1 MAILAEHSN
10 NDNDQQNFVISSTYL
25 YSLVIQGVDCLHAGV
40 ATHGCPSDLVQKL
53 KEDLIAVEDVE
64 KVGQVLESY
73 TTKFGESR

>member
-1 MAILAEHSN
+1 MPRPVVFI
-10 NDNDQQNFVISSTYL
+10 F
-25 YSLVIQGVDCLHAGV
+25 LVIQGVDCLHAGV

-64 KVGQVLESY
+64 KVSQVLDSY